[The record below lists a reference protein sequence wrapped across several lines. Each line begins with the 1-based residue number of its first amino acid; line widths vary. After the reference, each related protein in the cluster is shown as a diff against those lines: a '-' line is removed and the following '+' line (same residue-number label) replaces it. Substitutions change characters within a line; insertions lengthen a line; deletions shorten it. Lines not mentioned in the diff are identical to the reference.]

1 MLDLLGGFILFGS
14 VCSNH
19 EVMEQQCK
27 QIHVEGL
34 FSHVECV
41 MSYHATLRAMK
52 EEYEKKGLSM
62 SYQDLQ
68 CIGGTHSIDTKP
80 RKV

>member
-19 EVMEQQCK
+19 EVMEEQCK
-27 QIHVEGL
+27 QIHAKGL
-34 FSHVECV
+34 ISHVECV
-41 MSYHATLRAMK
+41 MSYHATLEAF
-52 EEYEKKGLSM
+52 EEQFKKKGLIL

-68 CIGGTHSIDTKP
+68 CIGGSNSIDTTP
-80 RKV
+80 RRV